1 MAANDYERLIA
12 HLDAFIRKYY
22 TNRLLRGVLL
32 LLICLL
38 AFILTVSVGEYFLYM
53 PVWLRVLLVSV
64 FIGAGLFALIA
75 WVIIP
80 AMKMARMGKT
90 LSHEQAA
97 VIVGKY
103 FPEISDKLLNI
114 LQLKKSPDA
123 GASIAL
129 AEASIQQKAQQLSVI
144 PFTQAVDLSRNKKY
158 LPYLL
163 PVLLAGIFILVAAP
177 NIFRDASER
186 LLQPTK
192 TFEKPAPFRFVI
204 QSRPLQAIR
213 NQDFSLRV
221 LVEGDALPASMS
233 VVLNDE
239 NIPMSSPELH
249 TFLYTFRNVTEP
261 VSFRLEAAGF
271 YSQTYTLAVV
281 QKPVLKSFKVQI
293 DYPDYTGIKDEERS
307 SLGDMTLPA
316 GTFVQWAFTADYTDD
331 AAIRFGDAPPLPV
344 PGNASLFGFRTR
356 FIHDTAYT
364 LLLRNKTSSY
374 IDSYQYH
381 VRVIPD
387 QYPVVQLQEFRDTVT
402 GRQILLTGTAGDD
415 YGIARVLFRYEISDG
430 NNHPK
435 SSKSIPIPASPGVL
449 TPVQYYFDIASLD
462 LQPGQ
467 KLSYYIEAWDNDGV
481 SGSKSSRSETMTYS
495 MYEPGQV
502 DSVINANA
510 QQISAGMNNST
521 AQTRQLQEEY
531 KDMQKRML
539 QGNNMEWEQQQ
550 LLQQLMQ
557 KQTDLQ
563 QQMEQVKKRFEEQ
576 VEQSK
581 QKQFSEDIREKQQA
595 LKEQLDQLIDK
606 ELQEQM
612 KKLEELMQK
621 LNKDQAFKTMQQL
634 EQENKLFNMD
644 MQRMQELMKQLE
656 MQMRLEDMA
665 NKMEKLAEDQLGL
678 KDRTEQGKED
688 NTALTKEQEQLKE
701 QLDKAMQQ
709 DMKDLKQ
716 LNDKM
721 QQQQQQ
727 GMEDVQQHGKDAQQE
742 MQESKDALQQDQKKK
757 SQQSQS
763 KAAQNMQQMA
773 DMMRKQAAGMD
784 IQQIEMDIRAVR
796 QILTNLMRLS
806 FTQEQLMGTVQ
817 QTSPSQPQYLDNQ
830 KEQKQLHRH
839 SQMIRDS
846 LFVLSK
852 RLFRLSAAVN
862 RETDGLEKNM
872 GNALTALEHRRIND
886 AVTRQQYVM
895 THTNNLALMLNEML
909 SNLMQMQS
917 NAQQQSGGNG
927 SCSSPGGQKPK
938 PGAGQQLKDV
948 ITGQQNLGNAMQQM
962 QQSRQKGQQQPGGG
976 QEGTG
981 EGDSKGNK
989 SGKQGNP
996 AEGEYGDA
1004 EQLARMAQQQ
1014 GALRR
1019 QLQELNSLLNSKGAA
1034 TSKELQELL
1043 DRMDRNETDLVNR
1056 RFTNEM
1062 LHRQREI
1069 LTRLL
1074 ETEKSLREQEEDD
1087 KRSSHTAKEVS
1098 RPVPPELQQKLRQQQ
1113 QLLELYHTAPPQL
1126 KPYYK
1131 SMVESYYRLI
1141 GSSK

>member
-1 MAANDYERLIA
+1 MATNDYERLIA

-22 TNRLLRGVLL
+22 KNRLLRGSLL

-38 AFILTVSVGEYFLYM
+38 GYILAISVGEYFLYM
-53 PVWLRVLLVSV
+53 PVWLRVLLVTL
-64 FIGAGLFALIA
+64 FIGAGLFALVA
-75 WVIIP
+75 LVIIP
-80 AMKMARMGKT
+80 ALKMARLGKT

-97 VIVGKY
+97 VIVGQH

-114 LQLKKSPDA
+114 LQLKNSTDTS
-123 GASIAL
+123 ASMEL
-129 AEASIQQKAQQLSVI
+129 AEASIRQKAQQLSVI
-144 PFTQAVDLSRNKKY
+144 PFTQAVDLSKNKKY

-192 TFEKPAPFRFVI
+192 VFEKPAPFRFVI
-204 QSRPLQAIR
+204 QNTPLRAIHGH
-213 NQDFSLRV
+213 DFTLQVS
-221 LVEGDALPASMS
+221 VEGDALPSHMS
-233 VVLNDE
+233 LSINGE
-239 NIPMSSPELH
+239 NLPMSSSEPN
-249 TFLYTFRNVTEP
+249 TFLYTFRSVTAP
-261 VSFRLEAAGF
+261 VSFRLHAAGF
-271 YSQTYTLAVV
+271 HSQTYTLAVM
-281 QKPVLKSFKVQI
+281 QKPVLKSFKIHI
-293 DYPDYTGIKDEERS
+293 DYPDYTGVDDEIRS

-316 GTFVQWAFTADYTDD
+316 GTTVQWAFTADHTDN
-331 AAIRFGDAPPLPV
+331 AAIRLGNADPLPV

-356 FIHDTAYT
+356 FLYDSSYT
-364 LLLRNKTSSY
+364 LLLHNKASSY
-374 IDSYQYH
+374 TDSFRYH

-387 QYPVVQLQEFRDTVT
+387 QYPVVQIQEFRDTVT

-415 YGIARVLFRYEISDG
+415 YGISRVLFRYEVSNG
-430 NNHPK
+430 
-435 SSKSIPIPASPGVL
+435 SGQSVSTKSIPLPVSAGML
-449 TPVQYYFDIASLD
+449 TPVQYYFDVASLE
-462 LQPGQ
+462 LQAGQ

-481 SGSKSSRSETMTYS
+481 SGSKSSRSETMIYS
-495 MYEPGQV
+495 MYEPEQT
-502 DSVINANA
+502 DSVINAQA
-510 QQISAGMNNST
+510 QQISDGISNST
-521 AQTRQLQEEY
+521 TQSRQLQQEY
-531 KDMQKRML
+531 QDLQRRML
-539 QGNNMEWEQQQ
+539 QGNNASWEQQQ

-563 QQMEQVKKRFEEQ
+563 RQMEQVKKRFEEQ

-581 QKQFSEDIREKQQA
+581 QKQFSEDLREKQQA
-595 LKEQLDQLIDK
+595 LKEQLDQMLDK
-606 ELQEQM
+606 ELREQM
-612 KKLEELMQK
+612 KKLEELMQR
-621 LNKDQAFKTMQQL
+621 LNKEQAFKTMQQL

-665 NKMEKLAEDQLGL
+665 NKMEKLAEDQRDL
-678 KDRTEQGKED
+678 KERTEQSKND
-688 NTALTKEQEQLKE
+688 NATLAKEQEQLKK

-709 DMKDLKQ
+709 DMKEMQQ
-716 LNDKM
+716 LGEKM
-721 QQQQQQ
+721 QQEQNT
-727 GMEDVQQHGKDAQQE
+727 EPVQEQGKDAQQQ
-742 MQESKDALQQDQKKK
+742 MQESKDALEQDQKKK
-757 SQQSQS
+757 SGAAQD

-773 DMMRKQAAGMD
+773 EMMRKQAAGMD

-806 FTQEQLMGTVQ
+806 FSQEQLMETVR
-817 QTSPSQPQYLDNQ
+817 QTSPSHPQYLDNQ

-852 RLFRLSAAVN
+852 RLFRLSATVN
-862 RETDGLEKNM
+862 RETGGLEKNM
-872 GNALTALEHRRIND
+872 EYALTALENRRIND
-886 AVTRQQYVM
+886 AVTRQQHVM

-917 NAQQQSGGNG
+917 NAQQQSGGDG

-938 PGAGQQLKDV
+938 PGAGQQLKDI

-962 QQSRQKGQQQPGGG
+962 QQSQQKGQQQSGG
-976 QEGTG
+976 QG
-981 EGDSKGNK
+981 EGEQGEGQGNK
-989 SGKQGNP
+989 QGKQGDP
-996 AEGEYGDA
+996 SEGEYGDA

-1014 GALRR
+1014 AALRR
-1019 QLQELNSLLNSKGAA
+1019 KLQELNSLLNSKGAA

-1056 RFTNEM
+1056 RFSDEM
-1062 LHRQREI
+1062 IRRQREI

-1087 KRSSHTAKEVS
+1087 KRSSQTAKEIS
-1098 RPVPPELQQKLRQQQ
+1098 RPIPPELQQKLLQQQ
-1113 QLLELYHTAPPQL
+1113 QLLELYRTAPPQL

-1131 SMVESYYRLI
+1131 NMVEAYYQLI
-1141 GSSK
+1141 GNNK